1 MNCKKKKEEFEEIK
15 RLLGTRDERVME
27 FILQNPTQD
36 YVNLIVMHKILYKKW
51 IRNFASEDIQ
61 SIWKCTWMIILMVYG
76 KKKNDEEKNEDVN
89 MVYEFIYLF
98 FDKIVKIK

>member
-1 MNCKKKKEEFEEIK
+1 
-15 RLLGTRDERVME
+15 
-27 FILQNPTQD
+27 
-36 YVNLIVMHKILYKKW
+36 
-51 IRNFASEDIQ
+51 
-61 SIWKCTWMIILMVYG
+61 MVYG